1 MVSTTMLLRR
11 FGLLE
16 SLHDPSLLGARLVDK
31 SSPVDG
37 VESLSHASAV
47 LIELRSFFPFF
58 DFNPGP
64 VGGSFLIWFFLP
76 DCCFIEHSFFLEF
89 L

>member
-1 MVSTTMLLRR
+1 MLGMVSTAMLLRR

-31 SSPVDG
+31 SSPVEG
-37 VESLSHASAV
+37 VGSLSHASAV
-47 LIELRSFFPFF
+47 LIGVKVLFPFF

-64 VGGSFLIWFFLP
+64 VGVSFLIGFFSLRVV
-76 DCCFIEHSFFLEF
+76 F
-89 L
+89 

>member
-1 MVSTTMLLRR
+1 MLGMVSTAMLLRR

-47 LIELRSFFPFF
+47 FIELRSFFPFF
-58 DFNPGP
+58 GFNPRP
-64 VGGSFLIWFFLP
+64 VGVSFLIGFFSLSVV
-76 DCCFIEHSFFLEF
+76 F
-89 L
+89 

>member
-1 MVSTTMLLRR
+1 MLGMVSTAMLLRR

-31 SSPVDG
+31 SSPVEG
-37 VESLSHASAV
+37 VGSLSHASAV
-47 LIELRSFFPFF
+47 LIEVKVLFPFF

-64 VGGSFLIWFFLP
+64 VGVSFLIGFFSLSVV
-76 DCCFIEHSFFLEF
+76 F
-89 L
+89 